1 MPSQQTYV
9 ANILIAV
16 NPYIDIPNLYTTDT
30 IKKYQGRSLGQMP
43 PHVFAIGECVISEI
57 IFKLAERKDWWFI
70 PYFWFIFLCW
80 YIAEYKLP
88 AFVNVIGWIHYFSKT
103 LEEITWYK

>member
-57 IFKLAERKDWWFI
+57 IFKLAERKD
-70 PYFWFIFLCW
+70 
-80 YIAEYKLP
+80 
-88 AFVNVIGWIHYFSKT
+88 
-103 LEEITWYK
+103 